1 MNVYNMD
8 TTGNYP
14 ATPDSTYQGAGET
27 NSTADITADAVAAEG
42 FSLDSA
48 KSTLTGTIAA
58 DGSLVLSI
66 YYSRNQYTIT
76 YANTDL
82 EPDTYYYGA
91 TVSART
97 PEKAGY
103 AFQGWEEEVPSTMPA
118 QNITLTAKWNE
129 NPADYTDY
137 DIAVA
142 AANAKKAEANYDK
155 TYTEASRKA
164 LDAALAVDVSGKK
177 LSEQGVVDAQTAA
190 INAAVKG
197 LEKMTY
203 NATFYVDDE
212 EYRVVPTK
220 VGEQI
225 VAPRLPLQA
234 GLHLHRMDSRSRNDG
249 H

>member
-1 MNVYNMD
+1 
-8 TTGNYP
+8 
-14 ATPDSTYQGAGET
+14 
-27 NSTADITADAVAAEG
+27 
-42 FSLDSA
+42 
-48 KSTLTGTIAA
+48 
-58 DGSLVLSI
+58 
-66 YYSRNQYTIT
+66 
-76 YANTDL
+76 
-82 EPDTYYYGA
+82 
-91 TVSART
+91 
-97 PEKAGY
+97 
-103 AFQGWEEEVPSTMPA
+103 MPA

-203 NATFYVDDE
+203 NATFYVDGE

-225 VAPRLPLQA
+225 VAPEAPSKQGYTFTGWTPEVGTMGIEDVSFNAVFSA
-234 GLHLHRMDSRSRNDG
+234 GTVAYTVETYVMDVTGNYGDAAIENKSATTGETVSVTPEAREGFSVAAESVLSGEVKADGSLVLKVYYSRNQCLLRRSHQCFRAG
-249 H
+249 SS